1 MTIIND
7 NLILCG
13 LQSGQFELIDMRVA
27 SSVFHSTS
35 TEAETHG
42 ALSAISTSSHS
53 GNLLA
58 TGSTKGVV
66 GLYDVRFLSS
76 SSLSSLV
83 TFRRNEAGIE
93 DLCFMNLDNDDLG
106 LAIATGDGLPFV
118 AEVSSGGSQVKVGA
132 ELAGV
137 DCDPVRAV
145 RTRGR
150 DVWCASDDAIVRKW
164 SL

>member
-1 MTIIND
+1 
-7 NLILCG
+7 
-13 LQSGQFELIDMRVA
+13 MRVG

-35 TEAETHG
+35 SEAETHG
-42 ALSAISTSSHS
+42 ALSAISSHS
-53 GNLLA
+53 GNLFA

-76 SSLSSLV
+76 PSFSSLV

-93 DLCFMNLDNDDLG
+93 DLCFMNLDNDELG
-106 LAIATGDGLPFV
+106 LAIATSDGLPFV

-137 DCDPVRAV
+137 DCDSVRAV